1 MEFLDAKA
9 LRHFLAVVRHGSFRG
24 AAEHLNVAPSA
35 VSRQMAELEQ
45 ELGLPLFERTARGVT
60 LTPAGTLLLEHG
72 RRMGDAHGVLNAEL
86 DRLKGGE
93 QRRIA
98 IACGEG
104 FVGDLV
110 QNGIK
115 PFMAIHPQLRHGLTL
130 LGTDAILEAIANGE
144 ADIGIVYNPPVDT
157 RMRSIA
163 IKRQPLCIVAC
174 AGLFAPGPAD
184 LAACLRQP
192 VALLTKGHGIRQLV
206 ARMAADA
213 GLALQPVLETP
224 SIEALRRFAICGAG
238 ASFLP
243 HFAVADD
250 VAAGHALTAQEIDH
264 PLARQASAHLIVRA
278 HRRLPA
284 SVEQLASHLA
294 QHMAAFRL

>member
-1 MEFLDAKA
+1 VEFIDAKA

-72 RRMGDAHGVLNAEL
+72 RRMGDAHGALNAEL

-104 FVGDLV
+104 FVADLV

-130 LGTDAILEAIANGE
+130 LGTDAILDAITNGE

-157 RMRSIA
+157 RVRSIA
-163 IKRQPLCIVAC
+163 IKRQPLCIVAA
-174 AGLFAPGPAD
+174 AGLVASGPAD
-184 LAACLRQP
+184 LAACLRLP
-192 VALLTKGHGIRQLV
+192 VALLTKGHGIRSWKPSRSKRCAASPFPV
-206 ARMAADA
+206 PAPASCRTSPSPRM
-213 GLALQPVLETP
+213 
-224 SIEALRRFAICGAG
+224 S
-238 ASFLP
+238 
-243 HFAVADD
+243 
-250 VAAGHALTAQEIDH
+250 
-264 PLARQASAHLIVRA
+264 RQAMRSSRRRSSIRWRA
-278 HRRLPA
+278 RPA
-284 SVEQLASHLA
+284 PT
-294 QHMAAFRL
+294 